1 MWWQRFEIPR
11 PRATQCVLSSCKN
24 RLFLSR
30 YITGNALG
38 RINFVCTHVPSHQA
52 PGQSTKEEI
61 LAISLCRPNTVRQK
75 KASALLTHSV
85 RNKLHLCIGC
95 KFGASSLV
103 EIEWQLSVGCY
114 LLVKQSCEQ
123 CRYCYKPFANFPL

>member
-1 MWWQRFEIPR
+1 MFALTYQP
-11 PRATQCVLSSCKN
+11 PSSRAEYKRRN
-24 RLFLSR
+24 
-30 YITGNALG
+30 LG
-38 RINFVCTHVPSHQA
+38 YFAVQA
-52 PGQSTKEEI
+52 QHSE
-61 LAISLCRPNTVRQK
+61 AK

-103 EIEWQLSVGCY
+103 EIEWQISVGCY

-123 CRYCYKPFANFPL
+123 CRYCYKPFANFALCRPKSINVLLLRYGCVVEGKKLYL